1 MASGTDR
8 QEDASKLLLLPLL
21 LQRMSLSS
29 ALSTRLYCIVQPPL
43 PSSPNSCLPSTI
55 WTIWT
60 IWTIAAL
67 SSLSRPLSYASGN
80 GPTRPR
86 SSGFFSPPSFS
97 TQHCSLCL
105 FRPQVL
111 GGEQLI
117 WSSEGWQRAKA
128 ATILHPLH
136 FLRANRPPTPIPTI
150 PMIPTRPHVQ
160 MSKIHVLFFTPL
172 PLEWWHHTYR
182 YLRFWQYS
190 EEVFFESTEFWP
202 SA

>member
-43 PSSPNSCLPSTI
+43 PSSPNSCLPS
-55 WTIWT
+55 TIWT